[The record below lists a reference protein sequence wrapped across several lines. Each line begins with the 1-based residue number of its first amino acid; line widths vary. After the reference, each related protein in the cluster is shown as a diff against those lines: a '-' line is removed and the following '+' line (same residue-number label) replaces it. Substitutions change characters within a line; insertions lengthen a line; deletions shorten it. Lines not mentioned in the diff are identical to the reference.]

1 MNIKALRAFRAT
13 LNGGSLAVAAEKL
26 HLSQSAV
33 SRLISSLEGELKLNL
48 FDRSGRKLTPT
59 EEAILFNREA
69 GRILDNLDEVSRIV
83 QEIRAGRTRTLRV
96 IAMPRISQA
105 LASPAVAMLLNQYPD
120 IQVSLDVRARREANE
135 WLIGREYDIGIGA
148 LPVDHPEIETQV
160 LLRARPVV
168 IMPHDHILAEKD
180 EVSAEDLVKYPIIK
194 LMRGLLLRDQLDDI
208 FSSAG
213 ITPQHFCEV
222 SSSQVACQLVAEGAG
237 ITIADQMV
245 SARIDSDRITSRPIT
260 PKRWMSFGI
269 LFPKASKTSSSREAL
284 IQILHEQAK
293 ILASEFADIEV
304 VENNALGS

>member
-13 LNGGSLAVAAEKL
+13 LNGGSLAIAAEKL

-33 SRLISSLEGELKLNL
+33 SRLISSLEGELKLEL

-59 EEAILFNREA
+59 DEAILFNREA

-96 IAMPRISQA
+96 IAMPRVSQA
-105 LASPAVAMLLNQYPD
+105 LASPCVAMLIKQHPD

-135 WLIGREYDIGIGA
+135 WLVGREYDIGIGA
-148 LPVDHPEIETQV
+148 LPVNHPDIETQV
-160 LLRARPVV
+160 LLRGRAVA
-168 IMPHDHILAEKD
+168 IMPHDHPLTKKE
-180 EVSAEDLVKYPIIK
+180 EVSAEELVQYPIIR
-194 LMRGLLLRDQLDDI
+194 LMKGLLLRDQLDDI

-213 ITPQHFCEV
+213 ISPRHLCEV

-237 ITIADQMV
+237 ITIADQMI
-245 SARIDSDRITSRPIT
+245 SAGIDSQRVVTRPIT

-269 LFPKASKTSSSREAL
+269 LYPKSSQSSSSREAL
-284 IQILHEQAK
+284 VQMLRLQADK
-293 ILASEFADIEV
+293 LAEEFIDIEV
-304 VENNALGS
+304 VESQDELD